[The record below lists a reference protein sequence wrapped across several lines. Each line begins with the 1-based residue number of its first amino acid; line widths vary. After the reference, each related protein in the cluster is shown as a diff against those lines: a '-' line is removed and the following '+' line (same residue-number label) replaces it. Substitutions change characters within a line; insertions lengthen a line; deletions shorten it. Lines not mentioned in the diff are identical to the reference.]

1 LEDSHEHHHWRF
13 RAHRSSRWRE
23 LNRVIGEWWQHQRSL
38 HELETLGDTILR
50 DIGLFR
56 DEARFHASRPFW
68 FERCRRGRRAL

>member
-1 LEDSHEHHHWRF
+1 MSITTGRF

-38 HELETLGDTILR
+38 HEPETLGDTIRR

-56 DEARFHASRPFW
+56 DEARFQASRPFW
-68 FERCRRGRRAL
+68 FN